1 LKKVHCFIA
10 YSAFPYQLC
19 DFSKFLL
26 PKKTQKKPQNQK
38 NTEHPNS
45 EKETAEEN
53 PKNPQ

>member
-26 PKKTQKKPQNQK
+26 PKKTQKNPQNQK
-38 NTEHPNS
+38 KTEHPNS